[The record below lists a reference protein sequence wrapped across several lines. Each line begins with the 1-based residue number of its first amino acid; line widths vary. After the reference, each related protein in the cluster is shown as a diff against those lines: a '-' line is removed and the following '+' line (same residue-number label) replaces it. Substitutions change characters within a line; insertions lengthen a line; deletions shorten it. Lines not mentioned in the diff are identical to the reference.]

1 MHILEH
7 LPFSRLD
14 INFARFLSQ
23 RAKNLTTEQQQYVE
37 KIIMRLSYELHQGH
51 NCLHIN
57 TQDIELLF
65 TAELAD
71 TLLTDTKNHR
81 PLVIEKKRL
90 YLQRYWH
97 YEQCLAN
104 TIIAMLHQD
113 AAAPPLTTSIEP
125 LLERYFP
132 NQPESSLIDWQRLA
146 AELAIKQRFSIIIG
160 GPGTGKTTTVVKIL
174 ALLQEL
180 NLTTPLAIALAAP
193 TGKAALRL
201 QQSIGI
207 NKIHLPC
214 SEEIKKQIPE
224 AVMTLHRLLGAKQH
238 SSQFFHHADHP
249 LVYDVVVIDE
259 ASMIDLA
266 LMSKLVTALKPKTK
280 LILLG
285 DKDQLASVEAGAVLA
300 NLTTGLPTYT
310 QELKTTYR
318 FAGAI
323 KTLAD
328 AVNAQQADQAWSVLA
343 QADEHC
349 RLFTGD
355 LITYI
360 AKQHARYLSL
370 IKQNKPFE
378 EVYSAYGQFQ
388 VLCANRNGEHSVA
401 FINQACEQ
409 KLLEQK
415 QIDYAGSWYSGRP
428 IMIMENHPALG
439 LYNGDIGICMPDYV
453 EKGRLMVFFSGADG
467 TIKKYLPA
475 RMPRV
480 ETAFAMTIHK
490 SQGSEFDEVLIVLPS
505 TLNPILTKEL
515 LYTAITRAKQTVQ
528 ILADHAIFSKTV
540 QQKIERVT
548 GLIDKLQSS
557 RVS

>member
-1 MHILEH
+1 M
-7 LPFSRLD
+7 
-14 INFARFLSQ
+14 
-23 RAKNLTTEQQQYVE
+23 
-37 KIIMRLSYELHQGH
+37 
-51 NCLHIN
+51 
-57 TQDIELLF
+57 
-65 TAELAD
+65 
-71 TLLTDTKNHR
+71 
-81 PLVIEKKRL
+81 
-90 YLQRYWH
+90 
-97 YEQCLAN
+97 
-104 TIIAMLHQD
+104 
-113 AAAPPLTTSIEP
+113 
-125 LLERYFP
+125 
-132 NQPESSLIDWQRLA
+132 
-146 AELAIKQRFSIIIG
+146 
-160 GPGTGKTTTVVKIL
+160 
-174 ALLQEL
+174 
-180 NLTTPLAIALAAP
+180 
-193 TGKAALRL
+193 
-201 QQSIGI
+201 
-207 NKIHLPC
+207 
-214 SEEIKKQIPE
+214 
-224 AVMTLHRLLGAKQH
+224 
-238 SSQFFHHADHP
+238 
-249 LVYDVVVIDE
+249 
-259 ASMIDLA
+259 
-266 LMSKLVTALKPKTK
+266 
-280 LILLG
+280 
-285 DKDQLASVEAGAVLA
+285 
-300 NLTTGLPTYT
+300 
-310 QELKTTYR
+310 
-318 FAGAI
+318 
-323 KTLAD
+323 AD

-349 RLFTGD
+349 RLFTGE

-557 RVS
+557 RIS

>member
-113 AAAPPLTTSIEP
+113 AAPPLTTSIEP

-146 AELAIKQRFSIIIG
+146 AELAIKQRFSIITG

-343 QADEHC
+343 QANEHC
-349 RLFTGD
+349 RLFTGE

-360 AKQHARYLSL
+360 AKQHACYLSL

-490 SQGSEFDEVLIVLPS
+490 SQGSEFDEILIVLPS

-557 RVS
+557 RIS

>member
-113 AAAPPLTTSIEP
+113 AAPPLTTSIEP

-146 AELAIKQRFSIIIG
+146 AELAIKQRFSIITG

-343 QADEHC
+343 QANEHC
-349 RLFTGD
+349 RLFTGE

-490 SQGSEFDEVLIVLPS
+490 SQGSEFGEVLIVLPS

-557 RVS
+557 RIS

>member
-113 AAAPPLTTSIEP
+113 AAPPLTTSIEP

-146 AELAIKQRFSIIIG
+146 AELAIKQRFSIITG

-349 RLFTGD
+349 RLFTGE

>member
-37 KIIMRLSYELHQGH
+37 KIIMRLSYELHQVH

-113 AAAPPLTTSIEP
+113 AAPPLTTSIEP

-146 AELAIKQRFSIIIG
+146 AELAIKQRFSIITG

-343 QADEHC
+343 QANEHC
-349 RLFTGD
+349 RLFTGE

-557 RVS
+557 RIS

>member
-113 AAAPPLTTSIEP
+113 AAPPLTTSIEP

-146 AELAIKQRFSIIIG
+146 AELAIKQRFSIITG

-349 RLFTGD
+349 RLFTGE

-557 RVS
+557 RIS

>member
-113 AAAPPLTTSIEP
+113 AAPPLTTSIEP

-146 AELAIKQRFSIIIG
+146 AELAIKQRFSIITG

-343 QADEHC
+343 QANEHC
-349 RLFTGD
+349 RLFTGE

-557 RVS
+557 RIS

>member
-113 AAAPPLTTSIEP
+113 AAPPLTTSIEP

-146 AELAIKQRFSIIIG
+146 AELAIKQRFSIITG

-343 QADEHC
+343 QANEHC
-349 RLFTGD
+349 RLFTGE

-360 AKQHARYLSL
+360 AKQHACYLSL

-557 RVS
+557 RIS

>member
-1 MHILEH
+1 M
-7 LPFSRLD
+7 
-14 INFARFLSQ
+14 
-23 RAKNLTTEQQQYVE
+23 
-37 KIIMRLSYELHQGH
+37 
-51 NCLHIN
+51 
-57 TQDIELLF
+57 
-65 TAELAD
+65 
-71 TLLTDTKNHR
+71 LTDTKNHR

-113 AAAPPLTTSIEP
+113 AAPPLTTSIEP

-146 AELAIKQRFSIIIG
+146 AELAIKQRFSIITG

-349 RLFTGD
+349 RLFTGE

>member
-14 INFARFLSQ
+14 INFAHFLSQ
-23 RAKNLTTEQQQYVE
+23 RAKNLSTEQQQYVE
-37 KIIMRLSYELHQGH
+37 KILMRLSYELHQGH

-57 TQDIELLF
+57 KQDVELLF

-71 TLLTDTKNHR
+71 TLGQR
-81 PLVIEKKRL
+81 PLVIEKNRL

-104 TIIAMLHQD
+104 NIIAMLHQD
-113 AAAPPLTTSIEP
+113 TETLVTAPIAP

-132 NQPESSLIDWQRLA
+132 SQPEESSLIDWQRIA
-146 AELAIKQRFSIIIG
+146 AELALKQRFSIITG

-180 NLTTPLAIALAAP
+180 HLTTPLAIALAAP

-207 NKIHLPC
+207 NKSHLPC

-238 SSQFFHHADHP
+238 SAQFFHHVEHP
-249 LVYDVVVIDE
+249 LIYDVVVIDE

-266 LMSKLVTALKPKTK
+266 LMSKLVAALKPKTK

-300 NLTTGLPTYT
+300 NLTTGLPAYS

-328 AVNAQQADQAWSVLA
+328 AVNAQQAEQAWSVLA

-355 LITYI
+355 LISYI
-360 AKQHARYLSL
+360 ATQHARYLSL

-378 EVYSAYGQFQ
+378 EIYSAYSQFQ
-388 VLCANRNGEHSVA
+388 VLCANRHGEHSVA
-401 FINQACEQ
+401 FINEACEQ

-415 QIDYAGSWYSGRP
+415 QIYYAGTWYSGRP
-428 IMIMENHPALG
+428 IMIMENHSALG
-439 LYNGDIGICMPDYV
+439 LYNGDIGICMPDQGK
-453 EKGRLMVFFSGADG
+453 KGQLMVFFSSADG

-480 ETAFAMTIHK
+480 ESAFAMTIHK
-490 SQGSEFDEVLIVLPS
+490 SQGSEFDEVLIVLPT

-515 LYTAITRAKQTVQ
+515 LYTAITRAKHTVQ
-528 ILADHAIFSKTV
+528 IVADHAIFDKTV

-548 GLIDKLQSS
+548 GLIDKLHAS
-557 RVS
+557 RHS

>member
-113 AAAPPLTTSIEP
+113 AAPPLTTSIEP

-146 AELAIKQRFSIIIG
+146 AELAIKQRFSIITG

-349 RLFTGD
+349 RLFTGE

-515 LYTAITRAKQTVQ
+515 MYTAITRAKQTVQ

-557 RVS
+557 RIS